1 MLLYF
6 TEQFLPSSTIAA
18 LIVRLVKRMPT
29 TIAISF
35 LQTSAF
41 AAVDRSA
48 SRQGPKVA
56 WHGFL
61 MVVHAVRS
69 RPIVTM
75 RLRGITMIDDFSGAV
90 VHVAPMFSRQAAVE
104 ILRRVN
110 RRFAQGF
117 IVPAVIASICISLRG
132 KRGVDIVTSF
142 WTATQMFSQPL
153 SYATTS
159 TASSMIV
166 LNTIGVG
173 GLVSVIKRTKQYCLR
188 LYRLELRSI
197 TFFNKHAL
205 SFHCS

>member
-1 MLLYF
+1 MLSYF
-6 TEQFLPSSTIAA
+6 AEQFLPSSTIAA
-18 LIVRLVKRMPT
+18 LIMRLVKRMPT

-56 WHGFL
+56 WHGLL

-69 RPIVTM
+69 RSIVTM
-75 RLRGITMIDDFSGAV
+75 RFRGITMVDDLSGAV

-110 RRFAQGF
+110 RFAQGF

-132 KRGVDIVTSF
+132 KCGVDVVTSF
-142 WTATQMFSQPL
+142 RTAT
-153 SYATTS
+153 
-159 TASSMIV
+159 
-166 LNTIGVG
+166 
-173 GLVSVIKRTKQYCLR
+173 
-188 LYRLELRSI
+188 
-197 TFFNKHAL
+197 
-205 SFHCS
+205 